1 MPKSRIYLAYGSNL
15 NIWQMA
21 ERCPTAKMLG
31 TAELKGYELLFRG
44 KPHRAVA
51 TIEPKE
57 GASVPVLLWKL
68 RPTDEISLDRFEGVP
83 NTYAKRMVEVAYG
96 KESIK
101 AMTYV
106 MTLGFHA
113 GLPSAEYL
121 SRIAAGYDRA
131 GFDFGVLT
139 AALERSK
146 EAMRQELAALER
158 QYGAR
163 ELTARAWGG
172 LLNAAAQTQRD
183 GITSDVRD
191 TLDEESRLYLSSLFD
206 VSRKT
211 NHGPE
216 YEDNIAFLEEVTAN
230 HPGGVE
236 SLDEEQLGYL
246 LSLYTEHQF
255 GELEWDELENQCREY
270 LAGLD
275 EPDAGQGTLFGMKWG
290 C

>member
-15 NIWQMA
+15 NVRQMA
-21 ERCPTAKMLG
+21 ERCPTARMLG

-57 GASVPVLLWKL
+57 GASAPVLLWKL
-68 RPTDEISLDRFEGVP
+68 RPGDEASLDHFEGVP
-83 NTYAKRMVEVAYG
+83 KTYAKQMVEVEYG
-96 KESIK
+96 KNSIE

-106 MTLGFHA
+106 MTPGFYA

-131 GFDFGVLT
+131 GFDFGPLT

-172 LLNAAAQTQRD
+172 LLDAAAQTQRD
-183 GITSDVRD
+183 GITRDARD
-191 TLDEESRLYLSSLFD
+191 TMDDDSLLYLSSLFD
-206 VSRKT
+206 ISRKT
-211 NHGPE
+211 GQAPE
-216 YEDNIAFLEEVTAN
+216 DEDNIAFLEEITAN

-236 SLDEEQLGYL
+236 SLDVEQLGYL
-246 LSLYTEHQF
+246 LSLYTEYQF
-255 GELEWDELENQCREY
+255 GELEWDELEDQCREF
-270 LAGLD
+270 LGGLD
-275 EPDAGQGTLFGMKWG
+275 DAPEQGSLFGMKWG